1 MSWELA
7 SFLIIAAVIVAGFA
21 WYERSRPPSQVVALV
36 AALAA
41 LAIAGRIAFAAFPN
55 VKPTTDI
62 IIFAGFALGGAP
74 GFAVGALTALV
85 SNFWFGQGPWTPWQ
99 MAAWGL
105 CGVLGAALALGTRRP
120 NRWLLAAVCGFAGVA
135 YGALLNFSL
144 MATYGGELSLARFG
158 VLEGRAIPFDAAH
171 AAANVVFALV
181 AGPAMLRMLVRFR
194 ERFEWSRRRG
204 GGPEGAAGDDG
215 TGAPGRHGL
224 ALGMRGAAAA
234 ASLALIALAALMPAP
249 AHASTSGAVKWLE
262 GVQNSDGGWGS
273 SPGDDSGTATTDWTM
288 LGLEAAGRNPLDVA
302 GSGKTP
308 VDHLRAHV
316 DSLQSPG
323 SLARTILALGGA
335 GVDPRHFGGKNL
347 VAELSEKR
355 RGNGSFEGWPGSTAF
370 AIIALRAA
378 GADGAAEPAAAWLR
392 KVQNDDGGWGDTPG
406 SPSTS
411 DGTGAAM
418 MALAGSKAAQHG
430 LEYLRVVQRSSGGFP
445 LGEGFPV
452 NTQSTAWAVQ
462 GIIAAG
468 GNPSSF
474 KPGGRTPFDYLAAN
488 QEADGHYRYATPG
501 AGTSS
506 LVANQSPVWTT
517 GQALGAVTET
527 PFPIAAVARAKQP
540 QPATP
545 PSSGS
550 PTSSGSAGGVSPASV
565 APEGAPELHG
575 ASPQGSSGGNAGG
588 SGEAV
593 GPGQAA
599 PAPPGLAPGEAVKG
613 TGGLGAAPTESS
625 AAPSDE
631 PPRTTQPEHPDS
643 GDDGSGGVAIAI
655 LTGLLAGCLLFG
667 LGWAARRG
675 WARWRLD
682 H

>member
-7 SFLIIAAVIVAGFA
+7 SFLIVAGVIVGGFA

-62 IIFAGFALGGAP
+62 VIFAGFALGGAP

-105 CGVLGAALALGTRRP
+105 CGVLGAALALGSRRP

-171 AAANVVFALV
+171 AAANFVFALL

-194 ERFEWSRRRG
+194 ERFEWSRRG
-204 GGPEGAAGDDG
+204 GRAE
-215 TGAPGRHGL
+215 GAPGEGGGAPGGRGL
-224 ALGMRGAAAA
+224 APGMRGGAAAA
-234 ASLALIALAALMPAP
+234 SIALIALAALVPVP
-249 AHASTSGAVKWLE
+249 AHASTTGAVKWLE

-302 GSGKTP
+302 TAGETA
-308 VDHLRAHV
+308 VDYLRAHV
-316 DSLQSPG
+316 DSLKSPG
-323 SLARTILALGGA
+323 SLARTILALSGA
-335 GVDPRHFGGKNL
+335 GIDPRHFAGENL
-347 VAELSEKR
+347 VAALSEKR
-355 RGNGSFEGWPGSTAF
+355 RDNGSFEGWPGSTAF

-378 GADGAAEPAAAWLR
+378 GAPGAAEPAAAWLR

-430 LEYLRVVQRSSGGFP
+430 LEYLRLVQRSSGGFP

-468 GNPSSF
+468 GHPSSF
-474 KPGGRTPFDYLAAN
+474 KPGGKTPFDYLAAN
-488 QEADGHYRYATPG
+488 QEPDGHYRYAIPG

-540 QPATP
+540 PATP
-545 PSSGS
+545 TDSGS
-550 PTSSGSAGGVSPASV
+550 PTSSGSAGSVPPASV
-565 APEGAPELHG
+565 APEVAPDVHGAAPEG
-575 ASPQGSSGGNAGG
+575 AKDGNAGG
-588 SGEAV
+588 GEAV
-593 GPGQAA
+593 GPGRAA
-599 PAPPGLAPGEAVKG
+599 PAGRPSAAEETIEG
-613 TGGLGAAPTESS
+613 TSGLGVAPTESAAVPS
-625 AAPSDE
+625 AE
-631 PPRTTQPEHPDS
+631 PARTAEPQHADS
-643 GDDGSGGVAIAI
+643 GDGGSGGTAVAILA
-655 LTGLLAGCLLFG
+655 GLLAGCLLFAA
-667 LGWAARRG
+667 GWAARRG
-675 WARWRLD
+675 WARWRSA